1 MQENPIALQSK
12 NWLADALTELLKLK
26 PYHTITITAL
36 ASKAGLDRR
45 TFYRHFTS
53 KEDILLYRI
62 SQMIDEFKREIL
74 SKKDTLNAFVIAKT
88 YFEVCSCY
96 AEFLKI
102 LNQQGLMAHVL
113 YAFESILPL
122 LTEPYVTRTYDQSVD
137 DFDYVLSFYA
147 GGFWHLS
154 NQWLKKG
161 MQKTPE
167 QLAKLVP
174 IVMKRLNDSVGLS

>member
-1 MQENPIALQSK
+1 M
-12 NWLADALTELLKLK
+12 
-26 PYHTITITAL
+26 
-36 ASKAGLDRR
+36 
-45 TFYRHFTS
+45 
-53 KEDILLYRI
+53 
-62 SQMIDEFKREIL
+62 
-74 SKKDTLNAFVIAKT
+74 
-88 YFEVCSCY
+88 
-96 AEFLKI
+96 
-102 LNQQGLMAHVL
+102 L